1 MPYTMIYAHHLC
13 GVSCNGKSAKSNLTA
28 PWRAWPSSGCKRSA
42 MEASQSRAS
51 CHSQL
56 MQGQERVGRYFL
68 GVHVC
73 HCIYRPFKSCRPSK
87 ESYGLP
93 ACILRELLDDSLSV
107 QMPPEIWHP
116 PQKLR
121 EKGSYKCVERC

>member
-13 GVSCNGKSAKSNLTA
+13 VVSCNGKSAKSNLTA
-28 PWRAWPSSGCKRSA
+28 PWRAWPSSSCKRSA

-56 MQGQERVGRYFL
+56 MQGQERVGRYFR
-68 GVHVC
+68 GVRVW
-73 HCIYRPFKSCRPSK
+73 HCIDGPFKSCRPS
-87 ESYGLP
+87 EGVLWF
-93 ACILRELLDDSLSV
+93 ILRELLDDSLSV

-116 PQKLR
+116 PQKLG